1 MRQNKKDPND
11 RVSSGSPKLSI
22 EAHENMMISL
32 ATSLA
37 EKQLREGTA
46 SAQVITHYLRLGT
59 TREKLEQ
66 EKLHKENSLLDAKTR
81 SLGDVAEIKQMY
93 EEAIQ
98 AFKGYRGHIFDEE
111 DYDEDPDLY

>member
-1 MRQNKKDPND
+1 MRQAKKVGEEPRN
-11 RVSSGSPKLSI
+11 SGPPKLSI

-46 SAQVITHYLRLGT
+46 SAQVITHYLKLGT

-66 EKLHKENSLLDAKTR
+66 EKLHRENSLLEAKTK
-81 SLGDVAEIKQMY
+81 SLGDTAEVKRLY
-93 EEAIQ
+93 DEAIS
-98 AFKGYRGHIFDEE
+98 AFKGYRGHIFDED
-111 DYDEDPDLY
+111 DYDEDSDLY